1 MNTIDLTRRKVT
13 YPSGRTREQF
23 ILLASEIEIHLLGG
37 IVHLGGRK
45 NLLTLRRKID
55 KYLNDERK

>member
-1 MNTIDLTRRKVT
+1 MTHIDLTRRKIT

-23 ILLASEIEIHLLGG
+23 ILLASEIEVHFLGG

-45 NLLTLRRKID
+45 NLLALRRKIE
-55 KYLNDERK
+55 KYLNDER